1 MKFLLLPILALGL
14 FADSISINRGWNL
27 IGMTKSADVE
37 EIKNLY
43 SYTECK
49 ENLKCL
55 TLFKYDNNLSLWQ
68 KFENN
73 TDIDTNEIISLDIGD
88 GLWIYNHYELNSF
101 EYKEIVKK
109 ETLNI
114 YNSSKNSFEVTS
126 NPKWYLF
133 AQMEDRELTTLSY
146 PINFDI
152 LYKYNSDK
160 LNWSIYSNNFS
171 IKSDLDRVNSG
182 DGLWIRNSGFE
193 LSKKSYRYMR
203 VANITNTKMNY
214 IGLLDIS
221 AKELTTGTNLLNMDN
236 ISSSKTIYYNTKYLF
251 DSNNSTEIFF
261 ENNATLTFDF
271 LIDKRIDEIEMN
283 FRVDSYIRAEY
294 YNIYLGDSFGTEDKT
309 MENTSSYTFAVE
321 LSSDGLVWDMVF
333 DSRYNPTTVSKVS
346 LKSDFTF
353 K

>member
-1 MKFLLLPILALGL
+1 
-14 FADSISINRGWNL
+14 
-27 IGMTKSADVE
+27 
-37 EIKNLY
+37 
-43 SYTECK
+43 
-49 ENLKCL
+49 
-55 TLFKYDNNLSLWQ
+55 
-68 KFENN
+68 
-73 TDIDTNEIISLDIGD
+73 
-88 GLWIYNHYELNSF
+88 
-101 EYKEIVKK
+101 VKK